1 MNKLRRASQGLFLVI
16 FLALFLSTE
25 STGED
30 ELGYPVKIFLEL
42 DPLVFLVTLLS
53 NHTIVKDLFLLSMI
67 TVGLTLLFGR
77 VFCGWVCPMGTL
89 NSMVGFKTERRWRDW
104 HRVKY
109 YILIFIL
116 GSSIFKLQIAGLLDP
131 ISLLIRSLSIGINP
145 PFNSTIHS
153 LFETISYMQ
162 APLVTGITEWIYSVL
177 KETVLSFSEPVFRQE
192 IFIGFIFIGILALN
206 LLERRFWCNNLC
218 PLGALLGVIS
228 RFSLLKRFASDRC
241 TRCGLC
247 DKVCSGRA
255 EPHKMELWRKAECVY
270 CFNCEGVCP
279 EEAVHFVLKGEGKV
293 MGLDLSRRRFLISA
307 MAGIVVVPFIRSEPL
322 RKNPNPVLI
331 RPPGALSEEEFLRRC
346 IRCGECMKVCI
357 TNGLQPTLLEAGL
370 EGLWTPL
377 LVPRLGHCE
386 YRCTLCGQVCP
397 TGAIKRL
404 TLEEKVE
411 VRIGLAFIDKDRCLP
426 YAYNRECI
434 VCEEVCPTPKKA
446 IWLKEADVKER
457 GGGVRRLRQPV
468 VDPELCIG
476 CGICETKCPVV
487 DMPAIYIT
495 SIGESRSK
503 ENQILLP

>member
-1 MNKLRRASQGLFLVI
+1 MNKLRRASQGLFLLI

-25 STGED
+25 SRGGD

-53 NHTIVKDLFLLSMI
+53 NHSIVKSLFLLSMI
-67 TVGLTLLFGR
+67 TVGLTLLLGR

-104 HRVKY
+104 YRVKY

-116 GSSIFKLQIAGLLDP
+116 ASSIFKLQIAGLLDP

-145 PFNSTIHS
+145 SFNNS
-153 LFETISYMQ
+153 LRSFFETLYYMQ
-162 APLVTGITEWIYSVL
+162 VPLITGLTEWIYSVL

-218 PLGALLGVIS
+218 PLGALLGIIS

-241 TRCGLC
+241 TECGLC
-247 DKVCSGRA
+247 DRVCSGRT
-255 EPHKMELWRKAECVY
+255 EPHKRDLWRKAECVY

-279 EEAVHFVLKGEGKV
+279 EDAVHFVLKGEGKV
-293 MGLDLSRRRFLISA
+293 MGLDLSRRRLLLSA

-322 RKNPNPVLI
+322 RKNPNSVLI
-331 RPPGALSEEEFLRRC
+331 RPPGALSEEEFLGRC

-357 TNGLQPTLLEAGL
+357 TNGLQPTLLEAGI

-377 LVPRLGHCE
+377 LVPRLGYCE

-404 TLEEKVE
+404 TLEEKVK
-411 VRIGLAFIDKDRCLP
+411 VRIGLAFIDKNRCLP

-446 IWLKEADVKER
+446 IWLEEADVKER

-468 VDPELCIG
+468 VDVELCIG

-503 ENQILLP
+503 ENQILLS